1 MLVFFFAL
9 VFIILSILGDI
20 LNAWLDPRMRVE

>member
-1 MLVFFFAL
+1 LI
-9 VFIILSILGDI
+9 FIILSILGDI